1 MNVQPVLSVRGLN
14 TRFATGDGIVH
25 AVDQVS
31 FDLMAGEVLGIV
43 GESGSGKSV
52 TALSVMKLVV
62 CPPGQVSA
70 GEITLDGEDI
80 LHIDED
86 QARRIRGSRIAMIFQ
101 DPMKSLNPVLTIG
114 RQLTEVIAE
123 HLGLDS
129 QASRQRA
136 IERLSA
142 VGIPR
147 AETRLGDYPHQF
159 SGGMRQRVMIA
170 IALSCDPRV
179 LIADEATTALDVTI
193 QAQIID
199 VVKRLADERDTAV
212 IWISHDLG
220 VVAGICDRVAV
231 MYAGRIV
238 EMGTVRDLFHRPS
251 HAYTLGL
258 LASTPRLDDAE
269 DRCLQPIDGMPPNL
283 TEPMPLCP
291 FLPRCVHAIDTCHE
305 KAPKWRQIAD
315 GHETRCWADLGRYWR
330 DGDP

>member
-1 MNVQPVLSVRGLN
+1 MNVQPVLSVRGLD
-14 TRFATGDGIVH
+14 TRFATGDGVVH
-25 AVDQVS
+25 AVDHVS

-80 LHIDED
+80 LHIDEA

-114 RQLTEVIAE
+114 PHQTEVIAE

-136 IERLSA
+136 IELLSA

-199 VVKRLADERDTAV
+199 LVKRLADERDTAV

-251 HAYTLGL
+251 HGYTLGL

-269 DRCLQPIDGMPPNL
+269 DRRLQPIDGMPPNL
-283 TEPMPLCP
+283 TGPMSLCP

-305 KAPKWRQIAD
+305 KPPEWRQVAD
-315 GHETRCWADLGRYWR
+315 GHGTRCWADLGRYWR

>member
-1 MNVQPVLSVRGLN
+1 MNVQPVLSVRGLD
-14 TRFATGDGIVH
+14 TRFDTGDGVVH
-25 AVDQVS
+25 AVDHVS

-80 LHIDED
+80 LHIDEA

-136 IERLSA
+136 IELLSA

-199 VVKRLADERDTAV
+199 LVKRLADERDTAV

-231 MYAGRIV
+231 MDAGRIV
-238 EMGTVRDLFHRPS
+238 EMGAVRDLFHRPS
-251 HAYTLGL
+251 HGYTLGL

-269 DRCLQPIDGMPPNL
+269 DRRLQPIDGMPPNL
-283 TEPMPLCP
+283 TDPMSLCP

-305 KAPKWRQIAD
+305 KAPEWRQVAD
-315 GHETRCWADLGRYWR
+315 GHGTRCWADLGRYWR

>member
-1 MNVQPVLSVRGLN
+1 MDTQPVLRVRGLD
-14 TRFATGDGIVH
+14 TRFATEDGVVH
-25 AVDQVS
+25 AVDGVS

-70 GEITLDGEDI
+70 AEITLDGEDI
-80 LHIDED
+80 LHIDEA
-86 QARRIRGSRIAMIFQ
+86 QARRIRGSRLAMIFQ

-129 QASRQRA
+129 RASRQRA
-136 IERLSA
+136 VELLSA
-142 VGIPR
+142 VGIPM
-147 AETRLGDYPHQF
+147 AESRFGDYPHQF

-199 VVKRLADERDTAV
+199 LVKNLTDKRGTSV

-238 EMGTVRDLFHRPS
+238 ETGTVGDLFHRPS
-251 HAYTLGL
+251 HGYTLGL

-269 DRCLQPIDGMPPNL
+269 DRRLQPIDGMPPNL
-283 TEPMPLCP
+283 IDPMPLCP
-291 FLPRCVHAIDTCHE
+291 FLPRCVHAIDTCRE
-305 KAPKWRQIAD
+305 KAPEWRQVAN
-315 GHETRCWADLGRYWR
+315 GHGTRCWADLGRYWR
-330 DGDP
+330 DEDS